1 MREAVSEEALLTN
14 GNLSLRKILIVLFL
28 CFFFSYRLR
37 IESMLLRA
45 EFEANMGFLE
55 PSIESMLAAGEGEF
69 NFEWRF
75 PTCSLVFFRRADD
88 QL

>member
-1 MREAVSEEALLTN
+1 MYYFCAFS
-14 GNLSLRKILIVLFL
+14 
-28 CFFFSYRLR
+28 SYRLR

-69 NFEWRF
+69 NF
-75 PTCSLVFFRRADD
+75 
-88 QL
+88 